1 LEEEWCFELK
11 NKDSLRIIINDI
23 KHGLRGYLKAQ
34 IILMILTFIIFSIGL
49 VIVDAPFPL
58 LMGTIIALVD
68 ILPVLGS
75 GIILIPWT
83 VISLL
88 SGNSDLALGL
98 AMVYIIGSLI
108 RQLLEPKITGDKMGI
123 KPIYTF
129 LASLLGTIILGPIG
143 VILGPIFA
151 VIIKSI
157 STNLKKGNDRDL

>member
-1 LEEEWCFELK
+1 MK

-34 IILMILTFIIFSIGL
+34 IILMIMTFIIFSIGL

-157 STNLKKGNDRDL
+157 STNLKKGNDSDL

>member
-1 LEEEWCFELK
+1 MK

-157 STNLKKGNDRDL
+157 STNLKR

>member
-1 LEEEWCFELK
+1 MK

-34 IILMILTFIIFSIGL
+34 IILMIMTFIIFSIGL

-129 LASLLGTIILGPIG
+129 LASILGTIILGPIG

>member
-1 LEEEWCFELK
+1 MK

>member
-1 LEEEWCFELK
+1 LK

-34 IILMILTFIIFSIGL
+34 IILMIMTFIIFSIGL

>member
-1 LEEEWCFELK
+1 MK

-34 IILMILTFIIFSIGL
+34 IILMIMTFIIFSIGL

>member
-34 IILMILTFIIFSIGL
+34 IILMIMTFIIFSIGL

>member
-1 LEEEWCFELK
+1 
-11 NKDSLRIIINDI
+11 
-23 KHGLRGYLKAQ
+23 
-34 IILMILTFIIFSIGL
+34 MTFIIFSIGL

>member
-1 LEEEWCFELK
+1 LK

>member
-1 LEEEWCFELK
+1 MK

-157 STNLKKGNDRDL
+157 STNLKKGNDSDL

>member
-1 LEEEWCFELK
+1 LK

-157 STNLKKGNDRDL
+157 STNLKKGNDSDL

>member
-1 LEEEWCFELK
+1 MK

-157 STNLKKGNDRDL
+157 STNLKKVMIGTYRLNLLS